1 MKEGKM
7 VPSPPLVRLIKERIE
22 NDSVKQDKTQ
32 KEVHPYIFIIDGKKW
47 NYIGFPR
54 NTDNLKAWNEIIGDS
69 FNVKFLLYFEVPEE
83 ELRKRLFKRAETS
96 GRADDNPET
105 IEKRLK
111 TFYGETYPMLDFF
124 DKSGGQTIRINGRQG
139 IDEVARDV
147 TI

>member
-1 MKEGKM
+1 M
-7 VPSPPLVRLIKERIE
+7 
-22 NDSVKQDKTQ
+22 
-32 KEVHPYIFIIDGKKW
+32 
-47 NYIGFPR
+47 
-54 NTDNLKAWNEIIGDS
+54 KAWNEIIGDS